1 MMSNHRS
8 TKLLLVFAMAMFGT
22 LGLFIRAI
30 PLPSSIIALVRGS
43 VGAAFLLLVCAVRKT
58 PPDKAAIRRNL
69 KWLLPC
75 GIAMGFNWILLFE
88 AYRYTT
94 VAIATLCY
102 YFSPVIILLL
112 SPLVLKEKLT
122 RKKIF
127 CILIA
132 LVGMG
137 LVSNVLQGVPE
148 GETTTYT
155 GVVMGLVAAVLYAII
170 VLTNKRLEGISS
182 QDATMTQLGIS
193 AVVMLIYTLLT
204 VNFSTLTYP
213 PMGWGLFLGFGSMLV
228 VAIFHTGFCYNLYFS
243 AIAVLPAQTSALFS
257 YIDPVVAVLLAAFL
271 LREPMT
277 LLNVVGA
284 VLILGATL
292 YGELSE

>member
-1 MMSNHRS
+1 MKANSRA
-8 TKLLLVFAMAMFGT
+8 KLRLIFAMVMFGT
-22 LGLFIRAI
+22 IGIFVRSI
-30 PLPSSIIALVRGS
+30 PLPSAAIALVRGAI
-43 VGAAFLLLVCAVRKT
+43 GALFLLIVSLVRKT
-58 PPDKAAIRRNL
+58 PPDIKAIKKNL
-69 KWLLPC
+69 RYLLPS
-75 GIAMGFNWILLFE
+75 GIIMGFNWVLLFE

-122 RKKIF
+122 GKKVG
-127 CILIA
+127 CIIVA

-137 LVSNVLQGVPE
+137 LVSNVLQGVPD
-148 GETTTYT
+148 GETTSYT
-155 GVVMGLVAAVLYAII
+155 GVIMGLGAAVLYALI
-170 VLTNKRLEGISS
+170 VLMNKRLKDISS
-182 QDATMTQLGIS
+182 QDSTMTQLAVS

-213 PMGWGLFLGFGSMLV
+213 PMGWGFVLGFGALLV
-228 VAIFHTGFCYNLYFS
+228 VSIFHTGFCYNLYFS

-257 YIDPVVAVLLAAFL
+257 YIDPVVAVLLSAFL

-277 LLNVVGA
+277 LLNAIGA

>member
-1 MMSNHRS
+1 MNAISRA
-8 TKLLLVFAMAMFGT
+8 KLRLIFAMTMFGT
-22 LGLFIRAI
+22 IGIFVRII
-30 PLPSSIIALVRGS
+30 PLPSAAIAVVRGAI
-43 VGAAFLLLVCAVRKT
+43 GALFLLIVSLARKT
-58 PPDKAAIRRNL
+58 PPDRKAIKKNL
-69 KWLLPC
+69 RFLLPN
-75 GIAMGFNWILLFE
+75 GILMGFNWVLLFE

-122 RKKIF
+122 RKKIL

-137 LVSNVLQGVPE
+137 LVSNVLQGVPD

-155 GVVMGLVAAVLYAII
+155 GVVMGLVAAVLYAVI

-182 QDATMTQLGIS
+182 QDATMTQLGVS

-257 YIDPVVAVLLAAFL
+257 YIDPVVAVLLSAFL